1 MFPMTM
7 KATEVSLPASRR
19 FSLRHFLSALGLGLV
34 TAATPAQAQVHKC
47 VVDGK
52 VSYQAMPCSA
62 GGGCR
67 SEAVR
72 EWWGWQRRCLAPDA
86 LDGAE
91 GWHDG
96 G

>member
-7 KATEVSLPASRR
+7 KATEVSLPAPRR

-52 VSYQAMPCSA
+52 VSYQAMR
-62 GGGCR
+62 R

-72 EWWGWQRRCLAPDA
+72 EWWGWQRRCLASDA

-91 GWHDG
+91 GRHDG